1 MNPFS
6 VPRAR
11 KPCNDSFFVVRYLFL
26 RYFTSEFRMN
36 GSIQRSFLMFWLCSA
51 AVVTG
56 ARLFNPIPM
65 SLDLAFQIQAAQN
78 LLAGHG
84 LSVFSR
90 YAPDVAAP
98 SGLVLLTVFP
108 SGYSL
113 FTAAILA
120 LGGSEGIA
128 VRSLAV
134 AGTMLG
140 WWGWGMLAYP
150 FFSEKMERT
159 VVWKWAGFLIAL
171 STPLLFT
178 ASGAG
183 TDLFLWAAVP
193 WVLIWVVRGS
203 NEEAP
208 GAARF
213 DLMAGAV
220 CGLASLMRY
229 ASLFLAAYAVLLILR
244 QSGLRLR
251 VLCRRWA
258 FFGLGLVPGL
268 AVQVYINEFLTSGP
282 ARPAGLS
289 FDVGFGFAVRRALEG
304 LPLLTTANFPWTFWF
319 PGIALNLLFPD
330 ASGRLPWQLA
340 ITIAI
345 YVFLALIVKMYRSDL
360 RRGPHD
366 LSDFLLYSRFSC
378 GRARC
383 SAATTFSVTSAII
396 GPSYLSVSSSATR
409 LQKLA
414 MV

>member
-1 MNPFS
+1 
-6 VPRAR
+6 
-11 KPCNDSFFVVRYLFL
+11 
-26 RYFTSEFRMN
+26 
-36 GSIQRSFLMFWLCSA
+36 
-51 AVVTG
+51 
-56 ARLFNPIPM
+56 
-65 SLDLAFQIQAAQN
+65 
-78 LLAGHG
+78 
-84 LSVFSR
+84 
-90 YAPDVAAP
+90 
-98 SGLVLLTVFP
+98 
-108 SGYSL
+108 
-113 FTAAILA
+113 
-120 LGGSEGIA
+120 
-128 VRSLAV
+128 
-134 AGTMLG
+134 
-140 WWGWGMLAYP
+140 
-150 FFSEKMERT
+150 
-159 VVWKWAGFLIAL
+159 
-171 STPLLFT
+171 
-178 ASGAG
+178 
-183 TDLFLWAAVP
+183 
-193 WVLIWVVRGS
+193 VRGS

-383 SAATTFSVTSAII
+383 SAAITFSVTGAII
-396 GPSYLSVSSSATR
+396 NHSYLSVSSSATR